1 MAHWQLGDKE
11 QARMCYSQ
19 AVQWM
24 ENNEELNQ
32 LDVDTRSDIYSL
44 SDKSL
49 LGGSL
54 LSQKKYTEAEPL
66 LLAGYEGM
74 KQREQ
79 KMYAQD
85 KFLLTEA
92 LERGVVQTWV
102 ARPESSKGVSA
113 AAHALRRLRACHPE
127 TGLLEPGLERLV
139 QLYEATG
146 NKARADEWRKKLPV
160 TKSATPAETKKD

>member
-19 AVQWM
+19 AGQWM

-49 LGGSL
+49 LGGCL
-54 LSQKKYTEAEPL
+54 LSQKKYAEAEPQ

-92 LERGVVQTWV
+92 LER
-102 ARPESSKGVSA
+102 
-113 AAHALRRLRACHPE
+113 
-127 TGLLEPGLERLV
+127 LV

-160 TKSATPAETKKD
+160 ANSAKPAELKKD